1 MYEWYIE
8 EQGKIINK
16 NKQIEKE
23 IKKQNLTFIDNI
35 SQKYKLLASFSIML
49 TIEDIKKI
57 DKDLNV
63 EYNKLF
69 N

>member
-1 MYEWYIE
+1 MKWYIE

-35 SQKYKLLASFSIML
+35 SQKNKMLASFSVML

-63 EYNKLF
+63 
-69 N
+69 

>member
-1 MYEWYIE
+1 MKWYIE

-35 SQKYKLLASFSIML
+35 SQKYKLLPSFSIML